1 MSLIENGKNGVKKYE
16 VNEKLIQYIKFI
28 LGYIEKICKIKYESN
43 DTKSFKDII
52 QENDLLPLKEIIP
65 KKSHI
70 MKIDSF
76 DKTKEY
82 YSYIIPFFKN
92 NMMEIKNSHNALNL
106 KKYLYK
112 DLIDICNLINKIIEK
127 NEKYIEDNIIKF
139 YAFHIINIFNEDKKK
154 MESSKI
160 FFKMGQI
167 ALRDKYQIHSYEN
180 FFPQNIKIKEYNEF
194 LSIIHDLIKECQNIY
209 NDKIKEDMKFIDDNF
224 YSEMSKKKIE
234 IENEI
239 NNSNQ
244 ISKHLI
250 IHKLLLELDALLIHG
265 YKIKKLIPYKEL
277 IDSVL
282 SFYNEMDEYD
292 ISYTLCFID
301 INKEKK
307 SLDRKKEDCPELK
320 KSAKI
325 YDGENFNKMVL
336 YLLKFIKYDKLKS
349 VLNNKNSS
357 LAQEFKEI
365 IADEEFQKK
374 VNNFFKS
381 NSVYAFLKKK
391 LEKRI
396 SCKIN
401 EKYKEFLNY
410 LYKKKFWDSI
420 MFFTL
425 PKKIKG
431 FVSSYMRIVL
441 NDNFIIFN
449 NCESKEDKSDMLR
462 FLLFEI
468 IIHELLHLL
477 RRYFLI
483 GIESKDAMTPLGS
496 EESKKNKKYGEIG
509 ETLIKYFFGVKR
521 INFLTLRQAKKF
533 KNLTFETEEDI
544 DDLKKIISLEE
555 SPNEESTYIKFLY
568 SNCDISNLTYA
579 KSNGGCLLSFRD

>member
-1 MSLIENGKNGVKKYE
+1 
-16 VNEKLIQYIKFI
+16 
-28 LGYIEKICKIKYESN
+28 
-43 DTKSFKDII
+43 
-52 QENDLLPLKEIIP
+52 
-65 KKSHI
+65 
-70 MKIDSF
+70 
-76 DKTKEY
+76 
-82 YSYIIPFFKN
+82 
-92 NMMEIKNSHNALNL
+92 
-106 KKYLYK
+106 
-112 DLIDICNLINKIIEK
+112 
-127 NEKYIEDNIIKF
+127 
-139 YAFHIINIFNEDKKK
+139 
-154 MESSKI
+154 
-160 FFKMGQI
+160 
-167 ALRDKYQIHSYEN
+167 
-180 FFPQNIKIKEYNEF
+180 
-194 LSIIHDLIKECQNIY
+194 
-209 NDKIKEDMKFIDDNF
+209 
-224 YSEMSKKKIE
+224 
-234 IENEI
+234 
-239 NNSNQ
+239 
-244 ISKHLI
+244 
-250 IHKLLLELDALLIHG
+250 
-265 YKIKKLIPYKEL
+265 
-277 IDSVL
+277 
-282 SFYNEMDEYD
+282 MDEYD
-292 ISYTLCFID
+292 IFYTLFFID
-301 INKEKK
+301 INTEKK
-307 SLDRKKEDCPELK
+307 SLERKKEDCPELK

-357 LAQEFKEI
+357 LAKEFKEI

-483 GIESKDAMTPLGS
+483 GIESKDA
-496 EESKKNKKYGEIG
+496 
-509 ETLIKYFFGVKR
+509 LIKYFFGVKR